1 MLSNLIGHSV
11 DDDMKTNTLI
21 QNKVKNRI
29 SLNVLSSMLVGVFSA
44 LFFGSSFASG
54 AALYTAANPVSSI
67 TPNMQDE
74 GGASSKPGIS
84 IVPNAA
90 ILLYHHVSSST
101 PASTSISPEAFKS
114 HMEYLDAHHTVVP
127 LQDVVSAIQH
137 NTTLPE
143 KAVAITFDDGYAN
156 ILSNAHPIL
165 ADLGF
170 PYAIFINPDEIG
182 VGPKQLTWEQVI
194 AMHNDGVVFANH
206 TLDHLHMLNGEQ
218 EMDERAW
225 LDKVWQNVES
235 AEKKIEDKL
244 DVSLKYLAY
253 PFGEYNT
260 ALANKLK
267 TEGYIG
273 FGQHSGAVGP
283 TSNMQALP
291 RFPAAGPYANL
302 TTLKTKLNSLA
313 MPVTHSSHENP
324 RMTTRNLSSPISLT
338 INSDDVRL
346 AQVNCFFGGDTIKT
360 SVKDNVLSFNLSETL
375 PVGRSRVNCTA
386 PSKTQAGR
394 YYWYSTPFFVADEK
408 GNYPD

>member
-1 MLSNLIGHSV
+1 MLLNLIRHSV
-11 DDDMKTNTLI
+11 DDDMKTNNVI
-21 QNKVKNRI
+21 QNRTTSRTRLKI
-29 SLNVLSSMLVGVFSA
+29 LSSMLAGIFNVLLVSP
-44 LFFGSSFASG
+44 SIASG
-54 AALYTAANPVSSI
+54 SDANPVADATSTTKEQSGSNIDSSVS
-67 TPNMQDE
+67 TT
-74 GGASSKPGIS
+74 
-84 IVPNAA
+84 PNAA

-114 HMEYLDAHHTVVP
+114 HMEYLDAHHTVVS

-143 KAVAITFDDGYAN
+143 NAVAITFDDGYAN
-156 ILSNAHPIL
+156 ILDNAHPIL

-170 PYAIFINPDEIG
+170 PYTVFINPDEIG

-218 EMDERAW
+218 VMGERAW
-225 LDKVWQNVES
+225 LEKVWQNVES

-244 DVSLKYLAY
+244 DISLKYLAY

-267 TEGYIG
+267 AEGYIG

-283 TSNMQALP
+283 SSDMQALP

-302 TTLKTKLNSLA
+302 ATLKTKLNSLA
-313 MPVTHSSHENP
+313 MPVTQSSHKDP
-324 RMTTRNLSSPISLT
+324 RMTARNLSSPISLT
-338 INSDDVRL
+338 IDSDDVRL
-346 AQVNCFFGGDTIKT
+346 TQVNCFFGGDPIET
-360 SVKDNVLSFNLSETL
+360 SLEENVLTFTLDETL

-386 PSKTQAGR
+386 PSNAQSGR
-394 YYWYSTPFFVADEK
+394 YYWYSTPFFVADED

>member
-1 MLSNLIGHSV
+1 MLLNLIRHSV
-11 DDDMKTNTLI
+11 DDDMKTNNLI
-21 QNKVKNRI
+21 QNRATSRTRLKI
-29 SLNVLSSMLVGVFSA
+29 LSSMLAGIFNVLLVSP
-44 LFFGSSFASG
+44 SIASG
-54 AALYTAANPVSSI
+54 SDANPVADATSTKKEQSGSNIDSSVS
-67 TPNMQDE
+67 TT
-74 GGASSKPGIS
+74 
-84 IVPNAA
+84 PNAA

-114 HMEYLDAHHTVVP
+114 HMEYLDAHHTVVS

-143 KAVAITFDDGYAN
+143 NAVAITFDDGYAN
-156 ILSNAHPIL
+156 ILDNAHPIL

-170 PYAIFINPDEIG
+170 PYTVFINPDEIG

-218 EMDERAW
+218 AMGERAW
-225 LDKVWQNVES
+225 LEKVWQNVES

-244 DVSLKYLAY
+244 DISLKYLAY

-267 TEGYIG
+267 AEGYIG

-283 TSNMQALP
+283 SSDMQALP

-302 TTLKTKLNSLA
+302 ATLKTKLNSLA
-313 MPVTHSSHENP
+313 MPVTQSSHKDP
-324 RMTTRNLSSPISLT
+324 RMTARNLSSPISLT
-338 INSDDVRL
+338 IDSDDVRL
-346 AQVNCFFGGDTIKT
+346 TQVNCFFGGDPIET
-360 SVKDNVLSFNLSETL
+360 SLEENVLTFTLDETL

-386 PSKTQAGR
+386 PSNAQSGR
-394 YYWYSTPFFVADEK
+394 YYWYSTPFFVADEN

>member
-1 MLSNLIGHSV
+1 MLLNLIRHSV
-11 DDDMKTNTLI
+11 DDDMKTNNVI
-21 QNKVKNRI
+21 QNRTTSRTRLKI
-29 SLNVLSSMLVGVFSA
+29 LSSMLAGIFNVLLVSP
-44 LFFGSSFASG
+44 SIASG
-54 AALYTAANPVSSI
+54 SDATPVADATSTTKEQSGSNIDSSLS
-67 TPNMQDE
+67 TT
-74 GGASSKPGIS
+74 
-84 IVPNAA
+84 PNAA

-114 HMEYLDAHHTVVP
+114 HMEYLDAHHTVVS

-143 KAVAITFDDGYAN
+143 NAVAITFDDGYAN
-156 ILSNAHPIL
+156 ILDNAHPIL

-170 PYAIFINPDEIG
+170 PYTVFINPDEIG

-218 EMDERAW
+218 AMGERAW
-225 LDKVWQNVES
+225 LEKVWQNVES

-244 DVSLKYLAY
+244 DISLKYLAY

-283 TSNMQALP
+283 SSDMQALP
-291 RFPAAGPYANL
+291 RFPAAGSYANL
-302 TTLKTKLNSLA
+302 ATLKTKLNSLA
-313 MPVTHSSHENP
+313 MPVTQSSHKDP

-338 INSDDVRL
+338 IDSDDVRL
-346 AQVNCFFGGDTIKT
+346 TQVNCFFGGDPIET
-360 SVKDNVLSFNLSETL
+360 SLEENVLTFTLDETL

-386 PSKTQAGR
+386 PSNAQSGR
-394 YYWYSTPFFVADEK
+394 YYWYSTPFFVADED

>member
-1 MLSNLIGHSV
+1 MLLNLIRHSV
-11 DDDMKTNTLI
+11 DDDMKTNNVI
-21 QNKVKNRI
+21 QNRTTSRTRLKI
-29 SLNVLSSMLVGVFSA
+29 LSSMLAGIFNVLLVSP
-44 LFFGSSFASG
+44 SIASG
-54 AALYTAANPVSSI
+54 SDATPVADATSTTKEQSGNNIDSSVS
-67 TPNMQDE
+67 TT
-74 GGASSKPGIS
+74 
-84 IVPNAA
+84 PNAA

-101 PASTSISPEAFKS
+101 PASTSISPETFKS
-114 HMEYLDAHHTVVP
+114 HMEYLDAHHTVVS

-143 KAVAITFDDGYAN
+143 NAVAITFDDGYAN
-156 ILSNAHPIL
+156 ILDNAHPIL

-170 PYAIFINPDEIG
+170 PYTVFINPDEIG

-218 EMDERAW
+218 AMGERAW
-225 LDKVWQNVES
+225 LEKVWQNVES

-244 DVSLKYLAY
+244 DISLKYLAY

-267 TEGYIG
+267 AEGYIG

-283 TSNMQALP
+283 SSDMQALP

-302 TTLKTKLNSLA
+302 ATLKTKLNSLA
-313 MPVTHSSHENP
+313 MPVTQSSHKDP

-338 INSDDVRL
+338 IDSDDVRL
-346 AQVNCFFGGDTIKT
+346 TQVNCFFGGDPIET
-360 SVKDNVLSFNLSETL
+360 SLEENVLTFTLDETL

-386 PSKTQAGR
+386 PSNAQSGR
-394 YYWYSTPFFVADEK
+394 YYWYSTPFFVADEN

>member
-1 MLSNLIGHSV
+1 MLLNLIRHSV
-11 DDDMKTNTLI
+11 DDDMKTNNVI
-21 QNKVKNRI
+21 QNRTTSRTRLKI
-29 SLNVLSSMLVGVFSA
+29 LSSMLAGIFNVLLVSP
-44 LFFGSSFASG
+44 SIASG
-54 AALYTAANPVSSI
+54 SDANPVADATSTIKEQSGNNIDSSVS
-67 TPNMQDE
+67 TT
-74 GGASSKPGIS
+74 
-84 IVPNAA
+84 PNAA

-114 HMEYLDAHHTVVP
+114 HMEYLDAHHTVVS

-137 NTTLPE
+137 NSTLPE
-143 KAVAITFDDGYAN
+143 NAVAITFDDGYAN
-156 ILSNAHPIL
+156 ILDNAHPIL

-170 PYAIFINPDEIG
+170 PYTVFINPDEIG

-218 EMDERAW
+218 VMGERAW
-225 LDKVWQNVES
+225 LEKVWQNVES

-244 DVSLKYLAY
+244 DISLKYLAY

-267 TEGYIG
+267 AEGYIG

-283 TSNMQALP
+283 SSDMQALP

-302 TTLKTKLNSLA
+302 ATLKTKLNSLA
-313 MPVTHSSHENP
+313 MPVTQSSHKDP

-338 INSDDVRL
+338 IDSDDVRL
-346 AQVNCFFGGDTIKT
+346 TQVNCFFGGDPIET
-360 SVKDNVLSFNLSETL
+360 SLEENVLTFTLDETL

-386 PSKTQAGR
+386 PSNAQSGR
-394 YYWYSTPFFVADEK
+394 YYWYSTPFFVADEN

>member
-1 MLSNLIGHSV
+1 MLLNLIRHSV
-11 DDDMKTNTLI
+11 DDDMKTNNVI
-21 QNKVKNRI
+21 QNRTTSRTRLKI
-29 SLNVLSSMLVGVFSA
+29 LSSMLAGIFNVLLVSP
-44 LFFGSSFASG
+44 SIASG
-54 AALYTAANPVSSI
+54 SDANPVADATSTTKEQSGSNIDSSLS
-67 TPNMQDE
+67 TT
-74 GGASSKPGIS
+74 
-84 IVPNAA
+84 PNAA

-114 HMEYLDAHHTVVP
+114 HMEYLDAHHTVVS

-143 KAVAITFDDGYAN
+143 NAVAITFDDGYAN
-156 ILSNAHPIL
+156 ILDNAHPIL

-170 PYAIFINPDEIG
+170 PYTVFINPDEIG

-218 EMDERAW
+218 AMGERAW
-225 LDKVWQNVES
+225 LEKVWQNVES

-244 DVSLKYLAY
+244 DISLKYLAY

-267 TEGYIG
+267 AEGYIG

-283 TSNMQALP
+283 SSDMQALP

-302 TTLKTKLNSLA
+302 ATLKTKLNSLA
-313 MPVTHSSHENP
+313 MPVTQSSHKDP

-338 INSDDVRL
+338 IDSDDVRL
-346 AQVNCFFGGDTIKT
+346 TQVNCFFGGDPIET
-360 SVKDNVLSFNLSETL
+360 SLEENVLTFTLDETL
-375 PVGRSRVNCTA
+375 PIGRSRVNCTA
-386 PSKTQAGR
+386 PSNAQSGR
-394 YYWYSTPFFVADEK
+394 YYWYSTPFFVADEN

>member
-1 MLSNLIGHSV
+1 MLLNLIRHSV
-11 DDDMKTNTLI
+11 DDDMKTNNVI
-21 QNKVKNRI
+21 QNRTTSRTRLKI
-29 SLNVLSSMLVGVFSA
+29 LSSMLAGIFNVLLVSP
-44 LFFGSSFASG
+44 SIASG
-54 AALYTAANPVSSI
+54 SDANPVADATSTTKEQSGSNIDSSLS
-67 TPNMQDE
+67 TT
-74 GGASSKPGIS
+74 
-84 IVPNAA
+84 PNAA

-114 HMEYLDAHHTVVP
+114 HMEYLDAHHTVVS

-143 KAVAITFDDGYAN
+143 NAVAITFDDGYAN
-156 ILSNAHPIL
+156 ILDNAHPIL

-170 PYAIFINPDEIG
+170 PYTVFINPDEIG

-218 EMDERAW
+218 AMGERAW
-225 LDKVWQNVES
+225 LEKVWQNVES

-244 DVSLKYLAY
+244 DISLKYLAY

-267 TEGYIG
+267 AEGYIG

-283 TSNMQALP
+283 SSDMQALP

-302 TTLKTKLNSLA
+302 ATLKTKLNSLA
-313 MPVTHSSHENP
+313 MPVTQSSHKDP
-324 RMTTRNLSSPISLT
+324 RMTARNLSSPISLT
-338 INSDDVRL
+338 IDSDDVRL
-346 AQVNCFFGGDTIKT
+346 TQVNCFFGGDPIET
-360 SVKDNVLSFNLSETL
+360 SLEENVLTFTLDETL
-375 PVGRSRVNCTA
+375 PIGRSRVNCTA
-386 PSKTQAGR
+386 PSNAQSGR
-394 YYWYSTPFFVADEK
+394 YYWYSTPFFVADED

>member
-1 MLSNLIGHSV
+1 MLLNLIRHSV
-11 DDDMKTNTLI
+11 DDDMKTNNVI
-21 QNKVKNRI
+21 QNRTTSRTRLKI
-29 SLNVLSSMLVGVFSA
+29 LSSMLAGIFNVLLVSP
-44 LFFGSSFASG
+44 SIASG
-54 AALYTAANPVSSI
+54 SDATPVADATSTTKEQSGSNIDSSVS
-67 TPNMQDE
+67 TT
-74 GGASSKPGIS
+74 
-84 IVPNAA
+84 PNAA

-114 HMEYLDAHHTVVP
+114 HMEYLDAHHTVVS

-143 KAVAITFDDGYAN
+143 NAVAITFDDGYAN
-156 ILSNAHPIL
+156 ILDNAHPIL

-170 PYAIFINPDEIG
+170 PYTVFINPDEIG

-218 EMDERAW
+218 AMGERAW
-225 LDKVWQNVES
+225 LEKVWQNVES

-244 DVSLKYLAY
+244 DISLKYLAY

-267 TEGYIG
+267 AEGYIG

-283 TSNMQALP
+283 SSDMQALP

-302 TTLKTKLNSLA
+302 ATLKTKLNSLA
-313 MPVTHSSHENP
+313 MPVTQSSHKDP

-338 INSDDVRL
+338 IDSDDVRL
-346 AQVNCFFGGDTIKT
+346 TQVNCFFGGDPIET
-360 SVKDNVLSFNLSETL
+360 SLEENVLTFTLDETL

-386 PSKTQAGR
+386 PSNAQSWR
-394 YYWYSTPFFVADEK
+394 YYWYSTPFFVADEN

>member
-1 MLSNLIGHSV
+1 MLLNLIRHSV
-11 DDDMKTNTLI
+11 DDDMKTNNVI
-21 QNKVKNRI
+21 QNRTTSRTRLKI
-29 SLNVLSSMLVGVFSA
+29 LSSMLAGIFNVLLVSP
-44 LFFGSSFASG
+44 SIASG
-54 AALYTAANPVSSI
+54 SDATPVADATSTTKEQSGSNIDSSVS
-67 TPNMQDE
+67 TT
-74 GGASSKPGIS
+74 
-84 IVPNAA
+84 PNAA

-114 HMEYLDAHHTVVP
+114 HMEYLDAHHTVVS

-143 KAVAITFDDGYAN
+143 NAVAITFDDGYAN
-156 ILSNAHPIL
+156 ILDNAHPIL

-170 PYAIFINPDEIG
+170 PYTVFINPDEIG

-218 EMDERAW
+218 AMGERAW
-225 LDKVWQNVES
+225 LEKVWQNVES

-244 DVSLKYLAY
+244 DISLKYLAY

-267 TEGYIG
+267 AEGYIG

-283 TSNMQALP
+283 SSDMQALP

-302 TTLKTKLNSLA
+302 ATLKTKLNSLA
-313 MPVTHSSHENP
+313 MPVTQSSHKDP
-324 RMTTRNLSSPISLT
+324 RTTARNLSSPISLT
-338 INSDDVRL
+338 IDSDDVRL
-346 AQVNCFFGGDTIKT
+346 TQVNCFFGGDPIET
-360 SVKDNVLSFNLSETL
+360 SLEENVLTFTLDETL

-386 PSKTQAGR
+386 PSNAQSGR
-394 YYWYSTPFFVADEK
+394 YYWYSTPFFVADEN

>member
-1 MLSNLIGHSV
+1 MLLNLIRHSV
-11 DDDMKTNTLI
+11 DDDMKTNNVI
-21 QNKVKNRI
+21 QNRTTSRTRLKI
-29 SLNVLSSMLVGVFSA
+29 LSSMLAGIFNVLLVSP
-44 LFFGSSFASG
+44 SIASG
-54 AALYTAANPVSSI
+54 SDANPVADATSTTKEQSGSNIDSSVS
-67 TPNMQDE
+67 TT
-74 GGASSKPGIS
+74 
-84 IVPNAA
+84 PNAA

-114 HMEYLDAHHTVVP
+114 HMEYLDAHHTVVS

-143 KAVAITFDDGYAN
+143 NAVAITFDDGYAN
-156 ILSNAHPIL
+156 ILDNAHPIL

-170 PYAIFINPDEIG
+170 PYTVFINPDEIG

-218 EMDERAW
+218 AMGERAW
-225 LDKVWQNVES
+225 LEKVWQNVES

-244 DVSLKYLAY
+244 DISLKYLAY

-267 TEGYIG
+267 AEGYIG

-283 TSNMQALP
+283 SSDMQALP

-302 TTLKTKLNSLA
+302 ATLKTKLNSLA
-313 MPVTHSSHENP
+313 MPVTQSSHKDP
-324 RMTTRNLSSPISLT
+324 RITARNLSSPISLT
-338 INSDDVRL
+338 IDSDDVRL
-346 AQVNCFFGGDTIKT
+346 TQVNCFFGGDPIET
-360 SVKDNVLSFNLSETL
+360 SLEENVLTFTLDETL
-375 PVGRSRVNCTA
+375 PIGRSRVNCTA
-386 PSKTQAGR
+386 PSNAQSGR
-394 YYWYSTPFFVADEK
+394 YYWYSTPFFVADED

>member
-1 MLSNLIGHSV
+1 
-11 DDDMKTNTLI
+11 MKTNNVI
-21 QNKVKNRI
+21 QNRTTSRTRLKI
-29 SLNVLSSMLVGVFSA
+29 LSSMLAGIFNVLLVSP
-44 LFFGSSFASG
+44 SIASG
-54 AALYTAANPVSSI
+54 SDANPVADATSTTKEQSGSNIDSSVS
-67 TPNMQDE
+67 TT
-74 GGASSKPGIS
+74 
-84 IVPNAA
+84 PNAA

-114 HMEYLDAHHTVVP
+114 HMEYLDAHHTVVS

-143 KAVAITFDDGYAN
+143 NAVAITFDDGYAN
-156 ILSNAHPIL
+156 ILDNAHPIL

-170 PYAIFINPDEIG
+170 PYTVFINPDEIG

-218 EMDERAW
+218 AMGERAW
-225 LDKVWQNVES
+225 LEKVWQNVES

-267 TEGYIG
+267 AEGYIG

-283 TSNMQALP
+283 SSDMQALP

-302 TTLKTKLNSLA
+302 ATLKTKLNSLA
-313 MPVTHSSHENP
+313 MPVTQSSHKDP
-324 RMTTRNLSSPISLT
+324 RMTARNLSSPISLT
-338 INSDDVRL
+338 IDSDDVRL
-346 AQVNCFFGGDTIKT
+346 TQVNCFFGGDPIET
-360 SVKDNVLSFNLSETL
+360 SLEENVLTFTLDETL

-386 PSKTQAGR
+386 PSNAQSGR
-394 YYWYSTPFFVADEK
+394 YYWYSTPFFVADEN

>member
-1 MLSNLIGHSV
+1 MLLNLIRHSV
-11 DDDMKTNTLI
+11 DDDMKTNNVI
-21 QNKVKNRI
+21 QNRTTSRTRLKI
-29 SLNVLSSMLVGVFSA
+29 LSSMLAGIFNVLLVSPSIA
-44 LFFGSSFASG
+44 SSSD
-54 AALYTAANPVSSI
+54 ANPVADAASTTKEQSGSNIDSSLS
-67 TPNMQDE
+67 TM
-74 GGASSKPGIS
+74 
-84 IVPNAA
+84 PNAA

-114 HMEYLDAHHTVVP
+114 HMEYLDAHHTVVS

-143 KAVAITFDDGYAN
+143 NAVAITFDDGYAN
-156 ILSNAHPIL
+156 ILDNAHPIL

-170 PYAIFINPDEIG
+170 PYTVFINPDEIG

-218 EMDERAW
+218 AMGERAW
-225 LDKVWQNVES
+225 LEKVWQNVES

-244 DVSLKYLAY
+244 DISLKYLAY

-267 TEGYIG
+267 AEGYIG

-283 TSNMQALP
+283 SSDMQALP

-302 TTLKTKLNSLA
+302 ATLKTKLNSLA
-313 MPVTHSSHENP
+313 MPVTQSSHKDP
-324 RMTTRNLSSPISLT
+324 RMTARNLSSPISLT
-338 INSDDVRL
+338 IDSDDVRL
-346 AQVNCFFGGDTIKT
+346 TQVNCFFGGDPIET
-360 SVKDNVLSFNLSETL
+360 SLEENVLTFTLDETL

-386 PSKTQAGR
+386 PSNAQSGR
-394 YYWYSTPFFVADEK
+394 YYWYSTPFFVADEN

>member
-1 MLSNLIGHSV
+1 V
-11 DDDMKTNTLI
+11 DDDMKTNNVI
-21 QNKVKNRI
+21 QNRTTSRTRLKI
-29 SLNVLSSMLVGVFSA
+29 LSSMLAGIFNVLLVSP
-44 LFFGSSFASG
+44 SIASG
-54 AALYTAANPVSSI
+54 SDANPVADATSTKKEQSGSNIDSSVS
-67 TPNMQDE
+67 TT
-74 GGASSKPGIS
+74 
-84 IVPNAA
+84 PNAA

-114 HMEYLDAHHTVVP
+114 HMEYLDAHHTVVS

-143 KAVAITFDDGYAN
+143 NAVAITFDDGYAN
-156 ILSNAHPIL
+156 ILDNAHPIL

-170 PYAIFINPDEIG
+170 PYTVFINPDEIG

-218 EMDERAW
+218 AMGERAW
-225 LDKVWQNVES
+225 LEKVWQNVES

-244 DVSLKYLAY
+244 DISLKYLAY

-267 TEGYIG
+267 AEGYIG

-283 TSNMQALP
+283 SSDMQALP
-291 RFPAAGPYANL
+291 RFPAAGLYANL
-302 TTLKTKLNSLA
+302 ATLKTKLNSLA
-313 MPVTHSSHENP
+313 MPVTQSSHKDP
-324 RMTTRNLSSPISLT
+324 RMTARNLSSPISLT
-338 INSDDVRL
+338 IDSDDVRL
-346 AQVNCFFGGDTIKT
+346 TQVNCFFGGDPIET
-360 SVKDNVLSFNLSETL
+360 SLEENVLTFTLDETL

-386 PSKTQAGR
+386 PSNAQSGR
-394 YYWYSTPFFVADEK
+394 YYWYSTPFFVADEN

>member
-1 MLSNLIGHSV
+1 V
-11 DDDMKTNTLI
+11 DDDMKTNNVI
-21 QNKVKNRI
+21 QNRTTSRTRFKI
-29 SLNVLSSMLVGVFSA
+29 LSLMLAGIFNVLLVSP
-44 LFFGSSFASG
+44 SIASG
-54 AALYTAANPVSSI
+54 SDANPVADATSTTKEQSGNNIDSSVS
-67 TPNMQDE
+67 TT
-74 GGASSKPGIS
+74 
-84 IVPNAA
+84 PNAA

-114 HMEYLDAHHTVVP
+114 HMEYLDAHHTVVS

-143 KAVAITFDDGYAN
+143 NAVAITFDDGYAN
-156 ILSNAHPIL
+156 ILDNAHPIL

-170 PYAIFINPDEIG
+170 PYTVFINPDEIG

-218 EMDERAW
+218 AMGERAW
-225 LDKVWQNVES
+225 LEKVWQNVES

-244 DVSLKYLAY
+244 NISLKYLAY

-267 TEGYIG
+267 AEGYIG

-283 TSNMQALP
+283 SSDMQALP

-302 TTLKTKLNSLA
+302 ATLKTKLNSLA
-313 MPVTHSSHENP
+313 MPVTQSSHKDP
-324 RMTTRNLSSPISLT
+324 RMTARNLSSPISLT
-338 INSDDVRL
+338 IDSDDVRL
-346 AQVNCFFGGDTIKT
+346 TQVNCFFGGDPIET
-360 SVKDNVLSFNLSETL
+360 SLEENVLTFTLDETL

-386 PSKTQAGR
+386 PSNAQSGR
-394 YYWYSTPFFVADEK
+394 YYWYSTPFFVADED

>member
-1 MLSNLIGHSV
+1 MLLNLIRHSV
-11 DDDMKTNTLI
+11 DDDMKTNNVI
-21 QNKVKNRI
+21 QNRTTSRTRLKI
-29 SLNVLSSMLVGVFSA
+29 LSSMLAGIFNVLLVSP
-44 LFFGSSFASG
+44 SIASG
-54 AALYTAANPVSSI
+54 SDANPVADATSTTKEQSGSNIDSSLS
-67 TPNMQDE
+67 TT
-74 GGASSKPGIS
+74 
-84 IVPNAA
+84 PNAA

-114 HMEYLDAHHTVVP
+114 HMEYLDAHHTVVS

-137 NTTLPE
+137 NSTLPE
-143 KAVAITFDDGYAN
+143 NAVAITFDDGYAN
-156 ILSNAHPIL
+156 ILDNAHPIL

-170 PYAIFINPDEIG
+170 PYTVFINPDEIG

-218 EMDERAW
+218 VMGERAW
-225 LDKVWQNVES
+225 LEKVWQNVES

-244 DVSLKYLAY
+244 DISLKYLAY

-267 TEGYIG
+267 AEGYIG

-283 TSNMQALP
+283 SSDMQALP

-302 TTLKTKLNSLA
+302 ATIKTKLNSLA
-313 MPVTHSSHENP
+313 MPVTQSSHKDP

-338 INSDDVRL
+338 IDSDDVRL
-346 AQVNCFFGGDTIKT
+346 TQVNCFFGGDPIET
-360 SVKDNVLSFNLSETL
+360 SLEENVLTFTLDETL

-386 PSKTQAGR
+386 PSNAQSGR
-394 YYWYSTPFFVADEK
+394 YYWYSTPFFVADEN

>member
-1 MLSNLIGHSV
+1 MLLNLIRHSV
-11 DDDMKTNTLI
+11 DDDMKTNNVI
-21 QNKVKNRI
+21 QNRTTSRTRLKI
-29 SLNVLSSMLVGVFSA
+29 LSSMLAGIFNVLLVSP
-44 LFFGSSFASG
+44 SIASG
-54 AALYTAANPVSSI
+54 SDANPVADATSTIKEQSGNNIDSSVS
-67 TPNMQDE
+67 TT
-74 GGASSKPGIS
+74 
-84 IVPNAA
+84 PNAA

-114 HMEYLDAHHTVVP
+114 HMEYLDAHHTVVS

-137 NTTLPE
+137 NSTLPE
-143 KAVAITFDDGYAN
+143 NAVAITFDDGYAN
-156 ILSNAHPIL
+156 ILDNAHPIL

-170 PYAIFINPDEIG
+170 PYTVFINPDEIG

-218 EMDERAW
+218 AMGERAW
-225 LDKVWQNVES
+225 LEKVWQNVES

-244 DVSLKYLAY
+244 DISLKYLAY

-267 TEGYIG
+267 AEGYIG

-283 TSNMQALP
+283 SSDMQALP

-302 TTLKTKLNSLA
+302 ATLKTKLNSLA
-313 MPVTHSSHENP
+313 MPVTQSSHKDP

-338 INSDDVRL
+338 IDSDDVRL
-346 AQVNCFFGGDTIKT
+346 TQVNCFFGGDPIET
-360 SVKDNVLSFNLSETL
+360 SLEENVLTFTLDETL

-386 PSKTQAGR
+386 PSNAQSGR
-394 YYWYSTPFFVADEK
+394 YYWYSTPFFVADEN

>member
-1 MLSNLIGHSV
+1 MLLNLIRHSV
-11 DDDMKTNTLI
+11 DDDMKTNNVI
-21 QNKVKNRI
+21 QNRTTSRTRLKI
-29 SLNVLSSMLVGVFSA
+29 LSSMLAGIFNVLLVSP
-44 LFFGSSFASG
+44 SIASG
-54 AALYTAANPVSSI
+54 SDANPVADATSSTKEQSGNNI
-67 TPNMQDE
+67 D
-74 GGASSKPGIS
+74 SSVS
-84 IVPNAA
+84 TTPNAA

-114 HMEYLDAHHTVVP
+114 HMEYLDAHHTVVS

-143 KAVAITFDDGYAN
+143 NAVAITFDDGYAN
-156 ILSNAHPIL
+156 ILDNAHPIL

-170 PYAIFINPDEIG
+170 PYTVFINPDEIG

-218 EMDERAW
+218 AMGERAW
-225 LDKVWQNVES
+225 LEKVWQNVES

-244 DVSLKYLAY
+244 DISLKYLAY

-267 TEGYIG
+267 AEGYIG

-283 TSNMQALP
+283 SSDMQALP

-302 TTLKTKLNSLA
+302 ATLKTKLNSLA
-313 MPVTHSSHENP
+313 MPVTQSSHKDP

-338 INSDDVRL
+338 IDSDDVRL
-346 AQVNCFFGGDTIKT
+346 TQVNCFFGGDPIET
-360 SVKDNVLSFNLSETL
+360 SLEENVLTFTLDETL

-386 PSKTQAGR
+386 PSNAQSGR
-394 YYWYSTPFFVADEK
+394 YYWYSTPFFVADEN

>member
-1 MLSNLIGHSV
+1 MLLNLIRHSV
-11 DDDMKTNTLI
+11 DDDMKTNNVI
-21 QNKVKNRI
+21 QNRTTSRTRLKI
-29 SLNVLSSMLVGVFSA
+29 LSSMLAGIFNVLLVSP
-44 LFFGSSFASG
+44 SIASG
-54 AALYTAANPVSSI
+54 SDATPVADATSTTKEQSGSNIDSSVS
-67 TPNMQDE
+67 TT
-74 GGASSKPGIS
+74 
-84 IVPNAA
+84 PNAA

-114 HMEYLDAHHTVVP
+114 HMEYLDAHHTVVS

-143 KAVAITFDDGYAN
+143 NAVAITFDDGYAN
-156 ILSNAHPIL
+156 ILDNAHPIL

-170 PYAIFINPDEIG
+170 PYIVFINPDEIG

-218 EMDERAW
+218 AMGERAW
-225 LDKVWQNVES
+225 LEKVWQNVES

-244 DVSLKYLAY
+244 DISLKYLAY

-267 TEGYIG
+267 AEGYIG

-283 TSNMQALP
+283 SSDMQALP

-302 TTLKTKLNSLA
+302 ATLKTKLNSLA
-313 MPVTHSSHENP
+313 MPVTQSSHKDP

-338 INSDDVRL
+338 IDSDDVRL
-346 AQVNCFFGGDTIKT
+346 TQVNCFFGGDPIET
-360 SVKDNVLSFNLSETL
+360 SLEENVLTFTLDETL

-386 PSKTQAGR
+386 PSNAQSGR
-394 YYWYSTPFFVADEK
+394 YYWYSTPFFVADED

>member
-1 MLSNLIGHSV
+1 MLLNLIRHSV
-11 DDDMKTNTLI
+11 DDDMKTNNVI
-21 QNKVKNRI
+21 QNRTTSRTRLKI
-29 SLNVLSSMLVGVFSA
+29 LSSMLAGIFNVLLVSP
-44 LFFGSSFASG
+44 SIASG
-54 AALYTAANPVSSI
+54 SDANPVADATSTTKEQSGSNIDSSLS
-67 TPNMQDE
+67 TT
-74 GGASSKPGIS
+74 
-84 IVPNAA
+84 PNAA

-114 HMEYLDAHHTVVP
+114 HMEYLDAHHTVVS

-143 KAVAITFDDGYAN
+143 NAVAITFDDGYAN
-156 ILSNAHPIL
+156 ILDNAHPIL

-170 PYAIFINPDEIG
+170 PYTVFINPDEIG

-218 EMDERAW
+218 AMGERAW
-225 LDKVWQNVES
+225 LEKVWQNVES

-244 DVSLKYLAY
+244 DISLKYLAY

-267 TEGYIG
+267 AEGYIG

-283 TSNMQALP
+283 SSDMQALP

-302 TTLKTKLNSLA
+302 ATLKTKLNSLA
-313 MPVTHSSHENP
+313 MPVTQSSHKDP
-324 RMTTRNLSSPISLT
+324 RITARNLSSPISLT
-338 INSDDVRL
+338 IDSDDVRL
-346 AQVNCFFGGDTIKT
+346 TQVNCFFGGDPIET
-360 SVKDNVLSFNLSETL
+360 SLEENVLTFTLDETL

-386 PSKTQAGR
+386 PSNAQSGR
-394 YYWYSTPFFVADEK
+394 YYWYSTPFFVADEN

>member
-1 MLSNLIGHSV
+1 MLLNLIRHSV
-11 DDDMKTNTLI
+11 DDDMKTNNVI
-21 QNKVKNRI
+21 QNRTTSRTRLKI
-29 SLNVLSSMLVGVFSA
+29 LSSMLAGIFNVLLVSPSIA
-44 LFFGSSFASG
+44 SSSD
-54 AALYTAANPVSSI
+54 ANPVADATSTTKEQSGSNIDSSLS
-67 TPNMQDE
+67 TT
-74 GGASSKPGIS
+74 
-84 IVPNAA
+84 PNAA

-114 HMEYLDAHHTVVP
+114 HMEYLDAHHTVVS

-143 KAVAITFDDGYAN
+143 NAVAITFDDGYAN
-156 ILSNAHPIL
+156 ILDNAHPIL

-170 PYAIFINPDEIG
+170 PYTVFINPDEIG

-218 EMDERAW
+218 AMGERAW
-225 LDKVWQNVES
+225 LEKVWQNVES

-244 DVSLKYLAY
+244 DISLKYLAY

-267 TEGYIG
+267 AEGYIG

-283 TSNMQALP
+283 SSDMQALP

-302 TTLKTKLNSLA
+302 ATLKTKLNSLA
-313 MPVTHSSHENP
+313 MPVTQSSHKDP
-324 RMTTRNLSSPISLT
+324 RMTARNLSSPISLT
-338 INSDDVRL
+338 IDSDDVRL
-346 AQVNCFFGGDTIKT
+346 TQVNCFFGGDPIET
-360 SVKDNVLSFNLSETL
+360 SLEENVLTFTLDETL
-375 PVGRSRVNCTA
+375 PIGRSRVNCTA
-386 PSKTQAGR
+386 PSNAQSGR
-394 YYWYSTPFFVADEK
+394 YYWYSTPFFVADED

>member
-1 MLSNLIGHSV
+1 MLLNLIRHSV
-11 DDDMKTNTLI
+11 DDDMKTNNVI
-21 QNKVKNRI
+21 QNRTTSRTRLKI
-29 SLNVLSSMLVGVFSA
+29 LSSMLAGIFNVLLVSP
-44 LFFGSSFASG
+44 SIASG
-54 AALYTAANPVSSI
+54 SDATPVADATSTIKEQSGNNIDSSVS
-67 TPNMQDE
+67 TT
-74 GGASSKPGIS
+74 
-84 IVPNAA
+84 PNAA

-114 HMEYLDAHHTVVP
+114 HMEYLDAHHTVVS

-143 KAVAITFDDGYAN
+143 NAVAITFDDGYAN
-156 ILSNAHPIL
+156 ILDNAHPIL

-170 PYAIFINPDEIG
+170 PYTVFINPDEIG

-218 EMDERAW
+218 AMGERAW
-225 LDKVWQNVES
+225 LEKVWQNVES

-244 DVSLKYLAY
+244 DISLKYLAY

-267 TEGYIG
+267 AEGYIG

-283 TSNMQALP
+283 SSDMQALP

-302 TTLKTKLNSLA
+302 ATLKTKLNSLA
-313 MPVTHSSHENP
+313 MPVTQSSHKDP

-338 INSDDVRL
+338 IDSDDVRL
-346 AQVNCFFGGDTIKT
+346 TQVNCFFGGDPIET
-360 SVKDNVLSFNLSETL
+360 SLEENVLTFTLDETL

-386 PSKTQAGR
+386 PSNAQSGR
-394 YYWYSTPFFVADEK
+394 YYWYSTPFFVADEN

>member
-1 MLSNLIGHSV
+1 MLLNLIRHSV
-11 DDDMKTNTLI
+11 DDDMKTNNVI
-21 QNKVKNRI
+21 QNRTTSRTRLKI
-29 SLNVLSSMLVGVFSA
+29 LSSMLAGIFNVLLVSPSIA
-44 LFFGSSFASG
+44 SSSD
-54 AALYTAANPVSSI
+54 ANPVADATSTTKEQSGSNIDSSVS
-67 TPNMQDE
+67 TT
-74 GGASSKPGIS
+74 
-84 IVPNAA
+84 PNAA

-114 HMEYLDAHHTVVP
+114 HMEYLDAHHTVVS

-143 KAVAITFDDGYAN
+143 NAVAITFDDGYAN
-156 ILSNAHPIL
+156 ILDNAHPIL

-170 PYAIFINPDEIG
+170 PYIVFINPDEIG

-218 EMDERAW
+218 AMGERAW
-225 LDKVWQNVES
+225 LEKVWQNVES

-244 DVSLKYLAY
+244 DISLKYLAY

-267 TEGYIG
+267 AEGYIG

-283 TSNMQALP
+283 SSDMQALP

-302 TTLKTKLNSLA
+302 ATLKTKLNSLA
-313 MPVTHSSHENP
+313 MPVTQSSHKDP

-338 INSDDVRL
+338 IDSDDVRL
-346 AQVNCFFGGDTIKT
+346 TQVNCFFGGDPIET
-360 SVKDNVLSFNLSETL
+360 SLEENVLTFTLDETL

-386 PSKTQAGR
+386 PSNAQSGR
-394 YYWYSTPFFVADEK
+394 YYWYSTPFFVADEN

>member
-1 MLSNLIGHSV
+1 MLLNLIRHSV
-11 DDDMKTNTLI
+11 DDDMKTNNVI
-21 QNKVKNRI
+21 QNRTTSRTRLKI
-29 SLNVLSSMLVGVFSA
+29 LSSMLAGIFNVLLVSP
-44 LFFGSSFASG
+44 SIASG
-54 AALYTAANPVSSI
+54 SDANPVADATSTTKEQSGSNIDSSLS
-67 TPNMQDE
+67 TT
-74 GGASSKPGIS
+74 
-84 IVPNAA
+84 PNAA

-114 HMEYLDAHHTVVP
+114 HMEYLDAHHTVVS

-143 KAVAITFDDGYAN
+143 NAVAITFDDGYAN
-156 ILSNAHPIL
+156 ILDNAHPIL

-170 PYAIFINPDEIG
+170 PYTVFINPDEIG

-218 EMDERAW
+218 AMGERAW
-225 LDKVWQNVES
+225 LEKVWQNVES

-244 DVSLKYLAY
+244 DISLKYLAY

-267 TEGYIG
+267 AEGYIG

-283 TSNMQALP
+283 SSDMQALP

-302 TTLKTKLNSLA
+302 ATLKTKLNSLA
-313 MPVTHSSHENP
+313 MPVTQSSHKDP

-338 INSDDVRL
+338 IDSDDVRL
-346 AQVNCFFGGDTIKT
+346 TQVNCFFGGDPIET
-360 SVKDNVLSFNLSETL
+360 SLEENVLTFTLDETL

-386 PSKTQAGR
+386 PSNAQSGR
-394 YYWYSTPFFVADEK
+394 YYWYSTPFFVADEN

>member
-1 MLSNLIGHSV
+1 MLLNLIRHSV
-11 DDDMKTNTLI
+11 DDDMKTNNVI
-21 QNKVKNRI
+21 QNRTASRTRLK
-29 SLNVLSSMLVGVFSA
+29 LLSSMLAGIFNVLLVSP
-44 LFFGSSFASG
+44 SIASG
-54 AALYTAANPVSSI
+54 SDANPVADATSTTKEQSGSNIDSSVS
-67 TPNMQDE
+67 TT
-74 GGASSKPGIS
+74 
-84 IVPNAA
+84 PNAA

-114 HMEYLDAHHTVVP
+114 HMEYLDAHHTVVS

-143 KAVAITFDDGYAN
+143 NAVAITFDDGYAN
-156 ILSNAHPIL
+156 ILDNAHPIL

-170 PYAIFINPDEIG
+170 PYTVFINPDEIG

-218 EMDERAW
+218 AMGERAW
-225 LDKVWQNVES
+225 LEKVWQNVES

-244 DVSLKYLAY
+244 DISLKYLAY

-267 TEGYIG
+267 AEGYIG

-283 TSNMQALP
+283 SSDMQALP

-302 TTLKTKLNSLA
+302 ATLKTKLNSLA
-313 MPVTHSSHENP
+313 MPVTQSSHKDP

-338 INSDDVRL
+338 IDSDDVRL
-346 AQVNCFFGGDTIKT
+346 TQVNCFFGGDPIET
-360 SVKDNVLSFNLSETL
+360 SLEENVLTFTLDETL

-386 PSKTQAGR
+386 PSNAQSGR
-394 YYWYSTPFFVADEK
+394 YYWYSTPFFVADEN

>member
-1 MLSNLIGHSV
+1 MLLNLIRHSV
-11 DDDMKTNTLI
+11 DDDMKTNNVI
-21 QNKVKNRI
+21 QNRTTSRTRLKI
-29 SLNVLSSMLVGVFSA
+29 LSSMLAGIFNVLLVSPSIA
-44 LFFGSSFASG
+44 SSSD
-54 AALYTAANPVSSI
+54 ANPVADATSTTKEQSGSNIDSSVS
-67 TPNMQDE
+67 TT
-74 GGASSKPGIS
+74 
-84 IVPNAA
+84 PNAA

-114 HMEYLDAHHTVVP
+114 HMEYLDAHHTVVS

-143 KAVAITFDDGYAN
+143 NAVAITFDDGYAN
-156 ILSNAHPIL
+156 ILDNAHPIL

-170 PYAIFINPDEIG
+170 PYTVFINPDEIG

-218 EMDERAW
+218 AMGERAW
-225 LDKVWQNVES
+225 LEKVWQNVES

-244 DVSLKYLAY
+244 DISLKYLAY

-267 TEGYIG
+267 AEGYIG

-283 TSNMQALP
+283 SSDMQALP

-302 TTLKTKLNSLA
+302 ATLKTKLNSLA
-313 MPVTHSSHENP
+313 MPVTQSSHKDP
-324 RMTTRNLSSPISLT
+324 RITARNLSSPISLT
-338 INSDDVRL
+338 IDSDDVRL
-346 AQVNCFFGGDTIKT
+346 TQVNCFFGGDPIET
-360 SVKDNVLSFNLSETL
+360 SLEENVLTFTLDETL

-386 PSKTQAGR
+386 PSNAQSGR
-394 YYWYSTPFFVADEK
+394 YYWYSTPFFVADEN

>member
-1 MLSNLIGHSV
+1 MLLNLIRHSV
-11 DDDMKTNTLI
+11 DDDMKTNNVI
-21 QNKVKNRI
+21 QNRTTSRTRLKI
-29 SLNVLSSMLVGVFSA
+29 LSSMLAGIFNVLLVSPSIA
-44 LFFGSSFASG
+44 SSSD
-54 AALYTAANPVSSI
+54 ANPVADATSTIKEQSGNNIDSSVS
-67 TPNMQDE
+67 TT
-74 GGASSKPGIS
+74 
-84 IVPNAA
+84 PNAA

-114 HMEYLDAHHTVVP
+114 HMEYLDAHHTVVS

-143 KAVAITFDDGYAN
+143 NAVAITFDDGYAN
-156 ILSNAHPIL
+156 ILDNAHPIL

-170 PYAIFINPDEIG
+170 PYTVFINPDEIG

-218 EMDERAW
+218 VMGERAW
-225 LDKVWQNVES
+225 LEKVWQNVES

-244 DVSLKYLAY
+244 DISLKYLAY

-267 TEGYIG
+267 AEGYIG

-283 TSNMQALP
+283 SSDMQALP

-302 TTLKTKLNSLA
+302 ATLKTKLNSLA
-313 MPVTHSSHENP
+313 MPVTQSSHKDP

-338 INSDDVRL
+338 IDSDDVRL
-346 AQVNCFFGGDTIKT
+346 TQVNCFFGGDPIET
-360 SVKDNVLSFNLSETL
+360 SLEENVLTFTLDETL

-386 PSKTQAGR
+386 PSNAQSGR
-394 YYWYSTPFFVADEK
+394 YYWYSTPFFVADEN

>member
-1 MLSNLIGHSV
+1 MLLNLIRHSV
-11 DDDMKTNTLI
+11 DDDMKTNNVI
-21 QNKVKNRI
+21 QNRTTSRTRLKI
-29 SLNVLSSMLVGVFSA
+29 LSSMLAGIFNVLLVSP
-44 LFFGSSFASG
+44 SIASG
-54 AALYTAANPVSSI
+54 SDANPVADATSTTKEQSGSNIDSSLS
-67 TPNMQDE
+67 TT
-74 GGASSKPGIS
+74 
-84 IVPNAA
+84 PNAA

-114 HMEYLDAHHTVVP
+114 HMEYLDAHHTVVS

-143 KAVAITFDDGYAN
+143 NAVAITFDDGYAN
-156 ILSNAHPIL
+156 ILDNAHPIL

-170 PYAIFINPDEIG
+170 PYTVFINPDEIG

-218 EMDERAW
+218 VMGERAW
-225 LDKVWQNVES
+225 LEKVWQNVES

-244 DVSLKYLAY
+244 DISLKYLAY

-267 TEGYIG
+267 AEGYIG

-283 TSNMQALP
+283 SSDMQALP

-302 TTLKTKLNSLA
+302 ATLKTKLNSLA
-313 MPVTHSSHENP
+313 MPVTQSSHKDP

-338 INSDDVRL
+338 IDSDDVRL
-346 AQVNCFFGGDTIKT
+346 TQVNCFFGGDPIET
-360 SVKDNVLSFNLSETL
+360 SLEENVLTFTLDETL

-386 PSKTQAGR
+386 PSNAQSGR
-394 YYWYSTPFFVADEK
+394 YYWYSTPFFVADEN

>member
-1 MLSNLIGHSV
+1 MLLNLIRHSV
-11 DDDMKTNTLI
+11 DDDMKTNNVI
-21 QNKVKNRI
+21 QNRTTSRTRLKI
-29 SLNVLSSMLVGVFSA
+29 LSSMLAGIFNVLLVSPSIA
-44 LFFGSSFASG
+44 SSSD
-54 AALYTAANPVSSI
+54 ANPVADATSTKKEQSGSNIDSSVS
-67 TPNMQDE
+67 TT
-74 GGASSKPGIS
+74 
-84 IVPNAA
+84 PNAA

-114 HMEYLDAHHTVVP
+114 HMEYLDAHHTVVS

-143 KAVAITFDDGYAN
+143 NAVAITFDDGYAN
-156 ILSNAHPIL
+156 ILDNAHPIL

-170 PYAIFINPDEIG
+170 PYTVFINPDEIG

-218 EMDERAW
+218 AMGERAW
-225 LDKVWQNVES
+225 LEKVWQNVES

-244 DVSLKYLAY
+244 DISLKYLAY

-267 TEGYIG
+267 AEGYIG

-283 TSNMQALP
+283 SSDMQALP

-302 TTLKTKLNSLA
+302 ATLKTKLNSLA
-313 MPVTHSSHENP
+313 MPVTQSSHKDP

-338 INSDDVRL
+338 IDSDDVRL
-346 AQVNCFFGGDTIKT
+346 TQVNCFFGGDPIET
-360 SVKDNVLSFNLSETL
+360 SLEENVLTFTLDETL

-386 PSKTQAGR
+386 PSNAQSGR
-394 YYWYSTPFFVADEK
+394 YYWYSTPFFVADEN

>member
-1 MLSNLIGHSV
+1 MLLNLIRHSV
-11 DDDMKTNTLI
+11 DDDMKTNNVI
-21 QNKVKNRI
+21 QNRTTSRTRLKI
-29 SLNVLSSMLVGVFSA
+29 LSSMLAGIFNVLLVSP
-44 LFFGSSFASG
+44 SIASG
-54 AALYTAANPVSSI
+54 SDATPVADATSTTKEQSGSNIDSSVS
-67 TPNMQDE
+67 TT
-74 GGASSKPGIS
+74 
-84 IVPNAA
+84 PNAA

-114 HMEYLDAHHTVVP
+114 HMEYLDAHHTVVS

-143 KAVAITFDDGYAN
+143 NAVAITFDDGYAN
-156 ILSNAHPIL
+156 ILDNAHPIL

-170 PYAIFINPDEIG
+170 PYTVFINPDEIG

-218 EMDERAW
+218 AMGEHAW
-225 LDKVWQNVES
+225 LEKVWQNVES

-244 DVSLKYLAY
+244 DISLKYLAY

-267 TEGYIG
+267 SEGYIG
-273 FGQHSGAVGP
+273 FGQHSGAVGL
-283 TSNMQALP
+283 SSDMQALP

-302 TTLKTKLNSLA
+302 ATLKTKLNSLA
-313 MPVTHSSHENP
+313 MPVTQSSHKDP

-338 INSDDVRL
+338 IDSDDVRL
-346 AQVNCFFGGDTIKT
+346 TQVNCFFGGDPIET
-360 SVKDNVLSFNLSETL
+360 SLEENVLTFTLDETL

-386 PSKTQAGR
+386 PSNAQSGR
-394 YYWYSTPFFVADEK
+394 YYWYSTPFFVADEN

>member
-1 MLSNLIGHSV
+1 MLLNLIRHSV
-11 DDDMKTNTLI
+11 DDDMKTNNVI
-21 QNKVKNRI
+21 QNRTTSRTRLKI
-29 SLNVLSSMLVGVFSA
+29 LSSMLAGIFNVLLVSP
-44 LFFGSSFASG
+44 SIASG
-54 AALYTAANPVSSI
+54 SDTTPVADATSTTKEQSGSNIDSSLS
-67 TPNMQDE
+67 TT
-74 GGASSKPGIS
+74 
-84 IVPNAA
+84 PNAA

-114 HMEYLDAHHTVVP
+114 HMEYLDAHHTVVS

-143 KAVAITFDDGYAN
+143 NAVAITFDDGYAN
-156 ILSNAHPIL
+156 ILDNAHPIL

-170 PYAIFINPDEIG
+170 PYTVFINPDEIG

-218 EMDERAW
+218 AMGERAW
-225 LDKVWQNVES
+225 LEKVWRNVES

-244 DVSLKYLAY
+244 DISLKYLAY

-267 TEGYIG
+267 AEGYIG

-283 TSNMQALP
+283 SSDMQALP

-302 TTLKTKLNSLA
+302 ATLKTKLNSLA
-313 MPVTHSSHENP
+313 MPVTQSSHKDP
-324 RMTTRNLSSPISLT
+324 RMTARNLSSPISLT
-338 INSDDVRL
+338 IDSDDVRL
-346 AQVNCFFGGDTIKT
+346 TQVNCFFGGDPIET
-360 SVKDNVLSFNLSETL
+360 SLEENVLTFTLDETL
-375 PVGRSRVNCTA
+375 PIGRSRVNCTA
-386 PSKTQAGR
+386 PSNAQSGR
-394 YYWYSTPFFVADEK
+394 YYWYSTPFFVADED

>member
-1 MLSNLIGHSV
+1 MLLNLIRHSV
-11 DDDMKTNTLI
+11 DDDMKTNNVI
-21 QNKVKNRI
+21 QNRTTSRTRLKI
-29 SLNVLSSMLVGVFSA
+29 LSSMLAGIFNVLLVSP
-44 LFFGSSFASG
+44 SIASG
-54 AALYTAANPVSSI
+54 SDANPVADATSTTKEQSGSNIDSSVS
-67 TPNMQDE
+67 TT
-74 GGASSKPGIS
+74 
-84 IVPNAA
+84 PNAA

-101 PASTSISPEAFKS
+101 PASTSISPKAFKS
-114 HMEYLDAHHTVVP
+114 HMEYLDAHHTVVS

-143 KAVAITFDDGYAN
+143 NAVAITFDDGYAN
-156 ILSNAHPIL
+156 ILDNAHPIL

-170 PYAIFINPDEIG
+170 PYTVFINPDEIG

-218 EMDERAW
+218 AMGEHAW
-225 LDKVWQNVES
+225 LEKVWQNVES

-244 DVSLKYLAY
+244 DISLKYLAY

-267 TEGYIG
+267 AEGYIG

-283 TSNMQALP
+283 SSDMQALP

-302 TTLKTKLNSLA
+302 ATLKTKLNSLA
-313 MPVTHSSHENP
+313 MPVTQSSHKDP
-324 RMTTRNLSSPISLT
+324 RMTARNLTSPISLT
-338 INSDDVRL
+338 IDSDDVRL
-346 AQVNCFFGGDTIKT
+346 TQVNCFFGGDPIET
-360 SVKDNVLSFNLSETL
+360 SLEENVLTFTLDETL

-386 PSKTQAGR
+386 PSNAQSGR
-394 YYWYSTPFFVADEK
+394 YYWYSTPFFVADEN

>member
-1 MLSNLIGHSV
+1 MLLNLIRHSV
-11 DDDMKTNTLI
+11 DDDMKTNNVI
-21 QNKVKNRI
+21 QNRTTSRTRLKI
-29 SLNVLSSMLVGVFSA
+29 LSSMLAGIFNVLLVSP
-44 LFFGSSFASG
+44 SIASG
-54 AALYTAANPVSSI
+54 SDTKEQSGSNIDSSVS
-67 TPNMQDE
+67 TT
-74 GGASSKPGIS
+74 
-84 IVPNAA
+84 PNAA

-114 HMEYLDAHHTVVP
+114 HMEYLDAHHTVVS

-143 KAVAITFDDGYAN
+143 NAVAITFDDGYAN
-156 ILSNAHPIL
+156 ILDNAHPIL

-170 PYAIFINPDEIG
+170 PYTVFINPDEIG

-218 EMDERAW
+218 AMGERAW
-225 LDKVWQNVES
+225 LEKVWQNVES

-244 DVSLKYLAY
+244 DISLKYLAY

-267 TEGYIG
+267 AEGYIG

-283 TSNMQALP
+283 SSDMQALP

-302 TTLKTKLNSLA
+302 ATLKTKLNSLA
-313 MPVTHSSHENP
+313 MPVTQSSHKDP

-338 INSDDVRL
+338 IDSDDVRL
-346 AQVNCFFGGDTIKT
+346 TQVNCFFGGDPIET
-360 SVKDNVLSFNLSETL
+360 SLEENVLTFTLDETL

-386 PSKTQAGR
+386 PSNAQSGR
-394 YYWYSTPFFVADEK
+394 YYWYSTPFFVADED

>member
-1 MLSNLIGHSV
+1 MLLNLIRHSV
-11 DDDMKTNTLI
+11 DDDMKTNNVI
-21 QNKVKNRI
+21 QNRTTSRTRLKI
-29 SLNVLSSMLVGVFSA
+29 LSPMLAGIFNVLLVSPSIASSSD
-44 LFFGSSFASG
+44 
-54 AALYTAANPVSSI
+54 ANPVADATSTTKEQSGSNIDSSVS
-67 TPNMQDE
+67 TT
-74 GGASSKPGIS
+74 
-84 IVPNAA
+84 PNAA

-114 HMEYLDAHHTVVP
+114 HMEYLDAHHTVVS

-143 KAVAITFDDGYAN
+143 NAVAITFDDGYAN
-156 ILSNAHPIL
+156 ILDNAHPIL

-170 PYAIFINPDEIG
+170 PYTVFINPDEIG

-218 EMDERAW
+218 AMGERAW
-225 LDKVWQNVES
+225 LEKVWQNVES

-244 DVSLKYLAY
+244 DISLKYLAY

-267 TEGYIG
+267 AEGYIG

-283 TSNMQALP
+283 SSDMQALP

-302 TTLKTKLNSLA
+302 ATLKTKLNSLA
-313 MPVTHSSHENP
+313 MPVTQSSHKDP

-338 INSDDVRL
+338 IDSDDVRL
-346 AQVNCFFGGDTIKT
+346 TQVNCFFGGDPIET
-360 SVKDNVLSFNLSETL
+360 SLEENVLTFTLDETL

-386 PSKTQAGR
+386 PSNAQSGR
-394 YYWYSTPFFVADEK
+394 YYWYSTPFFVADEN

>member
-1 MLSNLIGHSV
+1 MLLNLIRHSV
-11 DDDMKTNTLI
+11 DDDMKTNNVI
-21 QNKVKNRI
+21 QNRTTSRTRLKI
-29 SLNVLSSMLVGVFSA
+29 LSSMLAGIFNVLLVSP
-44 LFFGSSFASG
+44 SIASG
-54 AALYTAANPVSSI
+54 SDANPVADATSTTKEQSGSNIDSSVS
-67 TPNMQDE
+67 TT
-74 GGASSKPGIS
+74 
-84 IVPNAA
+84 PNAA

-114 HMEYLDAHHTVVP
+114 HMEYLDAHHTVVS

-143 KAVAITFDDGYAN
+143 NAVAITFDDGYAN
-156 ILSNAHPIL
+156 ILDNAHPIL

-170 PYAIFINPDEIG
+170 PYTVFINPDEIG

-206 TLDHLHMLNGEQ
+206 TLDHLHMLHGEQ
-218 EMDERAW
+218 AMGERAW
-225 LDKVWQNVES
+225 LEKVWQNVES

-244 DVSLKYLAY
+244 DISLKYLAY

-267 TEGYIG
+267 AEGYIG

-283 TSNMQALP
+283 SSDMQALP

-302 TTLKTKLNSLA
+302 ATLKTKLNSLA
-313 MPVTHSSHENP
+313 MPVTQSSHKDP
-324 RMTTRNLSSPISLT
+324 RMTARNLSSPISLT
-338 INSDDVRL
+338 IDSDDVRL
-346 AQVNCFFGGDTIKT
+346 TQVNCFFGGDPIET
-360 SVKDNVLSFNLSETL
+360 SLEENVLTFTLDETL
-375 PVGRSRVNCTA
+375 PVGRSRVNFTA
-386 PSKTQAGR
+386 PSNAQSGR
-394 YYWYSTPFFVADEK
+394 YYWYSTPFFVADED

>member
-1 MLSNLIGHSV
+1 MLLNLIRHSV
-11 DDDMKTNTLI
+11 DDDMKTNNVI
-21 QNKVKNRI
+21 QNRTTSRTRLKI
-29 SLNVLSSMLVGVFSA
+29 LSSMLAGIFNVLLVSP
-44 LFFGSSFASG
+44 SIASG
-54 AALYTAANPVSSI
+54 SDATPVADATSTIKEQSGNNIDSSVS
-67 TPNMQDE
+67 TT
-74 GGASSKPGIS
+74 
-84 IVPNAA
+84 PNAA

-114 HMEYLDAHHTVVP
+114 HMEYLDAHHTVVS
-127 LQDVVSAIQH
+127 LQDVVSAIQL

-143 KAVAITFDDGYAN
+143 NAVAITFDDGYAN
-156 ILSNAHPIL
+156 ILDNAHPIL

-170 PYAIFINPDEIG
+170 PYTVFINPDEIG

-218 EMDERAW
+218 AMGERAW
-225 LDKVWQNVES
+225 LEKVWQNVES

-244 DVSLKYLAY
+244 DISLKYLAY

-267 TEGYIG
+267 AEGYIG

-283 TSNMQALP
+283 SSDMQALP

-302 TTLKTKLNSLA
+302 ATLKTKLNSLA
-313 MPVTHSSHENP
+313 MPVTQSSHKDP

-338 INSDDVRL
+338 IDSDDVRL
-346 AQVNCFFGGDTIKT
+346 TQVNCFFGGDPIET
-360 SVKDNVLSFNLSETL
+360 SLEENVLTFTLDETL
-375 PVGRSRVNCTA
+375 PIGRSRVNCTA
-386 PSKTQAGR
+386 PSNAQSGR
-394 YYWYSTPFFVADEK
+394 YYWYSTPFFVADEN

>member
-1 MLSNLIGHSV
+1 MLLNLIRHSV
-11 DDDMKTNTLI
+11 DDDMKTNNVI
-21 QNKVKNRI
+21 QNRTTSRTRLKI
-29 SLNVLSSMLVGVFSA
+29 LSSMLAGIFNVLLVSP
-44 LFFGSSFASG
+44 SIASG
-54 AALYTAANPVSSI
+54 SDATPVADATSTTKEQSGSNIDSSVS
-67 TPNMQDE
+67 TT
-74 GGASSKPGIS
+74 
-84 IVPNAA
+84 PNAA

-114 HMEYLDAHHTVVP
+114 HMEYLDAHHTVVS

-137 NTTLPE
+137 NSTLPE
-143 KAVAITFDDGYAN
+143 NAVAITFDDGYAN
-156 ILSNAHPIL
+156 ILDNAHPIL

-170 PYAIFINPDEIG
+170 PYTVFINPDEIG

-218 EMDERAW
+218 AMGERAW
-225 LDKVWQNVES
+225 LEKVWQNVES

-244 DVSLKYLAY
+244 DISLKYLAY

-267 TEGYIG
+267 AEGYIG

-283 TSNMQALP
+283 SSDMQALP

-302 TTLKTKLNSLA
+302 ATLKTKLNSLA
-313 MPVTHSSHENP
+313 MPVTQSSHKDP
-324 RMTTRNLSSPISLT
+324 RMTARNLSSPISLT
-338 INSDDVRL
+338 IDSDDVRL
-346 AQVNCFFGGDTIKT
+346 TQVNCFFGGDPIET
-360 SVKDNVLSFNLSETL
+360 SLEENVLTFTLDETL

-386 PSKTQAGR
+386 PSNAQSGR
-394 YYWYSTPFFVADEK
+394 YYWYSTPFFVADEN